1 MSTNENSTL
10 EKDLETHS
18 KSETDSVKYIV
29 IIVSAALGLV
39 IVIVLVV
46 LALRAYWRKRRG
58 SREYRRVPTKDTP
71 DHPQNERV
79 KRKVRIIMP
88 DPPPIKT
95 SIAIATDI
103 TKGNSKL
110 PRYLPHKSP
119 VKSKSRSG
127 EETAS
132 GMVVGVAAPQ
142 AFLYLKVCVNHN
154 RLMVEV
160 QNAVGLPCRA
170 DGTPVNPFVKLRMA
184 SRESKHINRKSSSSS
199 QLVPVDPEYL
209 QRVDCGSVAR
219 EELENCILRVEVEN
233 IIDKLLAL

>member
-1 MSTNENSTL
+1 MSTTENSTL
-10 EKDLETHS
+10 EKEGEP
-18 KSETDSVKYIV
+18 ETDAVKYIV
-29 IIVSAALGLV
+29 VTVVSSVLGLV
-39 IVIVLVV
+39 ILIVLVF
-46 LALRAYWRKRRG
+46 AIRAYWRKRRG

-110 PRYLPHKSP
+110 PFYLPSKSP
-119 VKSKSRSG
+119 AKSKPSGG
-127 EETAS
+127 EETTS
-132 GMVVGVAAPQ
+132 RIVGVAAPQ

-184 SRESKHINRKSSSSS
+184 SRESKNISRKSSTST
-199 QLVPVDPEYL
+199 QLVPVDPEFM
-209 QRVDCGSVAR
+209 QRVDCGSVVR
-219 EELENCILRVEVEN
+219 EELENCILHVEVM
-233 IIDKLLAL
+233 LLSCSTSLLLLL